1 MHPRKTQ
8 ILENGVFF
16 VFENVAANP
25 LSAKDT
31 NNNET
36 IYHKFGV
43 DKVKEN
49 IRHWK
54 IVIFENLYFQQKK
67 SFMTVSR
74 TRRVNIFLTC
84 YVSKLCGFNAYCY
97 LKSFMTELRFVKI

>member
-1 MHPRKTQ
+1 M
-8 ILENGVFF
+8 EFFF

-25 LSAKDT
+25 LSAKYN

-36 IYHKFGV
+36 ISLYILPEKFGV